1 MVGIAGE
8 RAPLMRE
15 MGERPVAN
23 VRRAI
28 LVAGMHRSG
37 TSAVTRVL
45 SIIGCSLPGDLV
57 PASKGDNERGFW
69 ESREVVNLNN
79 EMLESVGS
87 YWDDWNFIREEWFG
101 SAVAQEFAA
110 RAADVVKAE
119 FGDAPLIV
127 LKDPR
132 ICRLLPVWL
141 KAVELAGYSPSVVMP
156 LRNPLEVAES
166 LMKRSQID
174 LTLGH
179 LMWLRHVLDAERYSR
194 DCPRTFVRYETLMND
209 WRSWIAKVER
219 DLVIGFPRVSPIAEE
234 EIGEFIK
241 PDLWRNRAPD
251 TLLRDNGIAPAWARD
266 AYFTLHR
273 WSTGKHAQ
281 KDEMLL
287 DRIRA
292 ELQTVTPVFVRPLYA
307 FRKTGKAYRT
317 LAKEKEVLTKEK
329 EVLTKEKEV
338 LTEENDVLAKE
349 KEVLKKDLSEKAAA
363 IDALGE
369 SLKKLEKQSEADRA
383 GWGEVEK
390 ALKASLEEALTLT
403 EELRSALA
411 AQAADASKANA
422 LVADL
427 SKQVDSETRRRKSN
441 EEARFHESATLTRLL
456 SQRAGENAMLKDM
469 ILGLIKSVSPV
480 ELEPRLRVLLRPKRR
495 KMEDLRRHGQMLS
508 SIGGF
513 DADWYLHNNPDV
525 AASGLDPAEHF
536 VAFGVFEGRL
546 PHPLFDQE

>member
-1 MVGIAGE
+1 M
-8 RAPLMRE
+8 
-15 MGERPVAN
+15 
-23 VRRAI
+23 
-28 LVAGMHRSG
+28 
-37 TSAVTRVL
+37 
-45 SIIGCSLPGDLV
+45 
-57 PASKGDNERGFW
+57 
-69 ESREVVNLNN
+69 
-79 EMLESVGS
+79 
-87 YWDDWNFIREEWFG
+87 
-101 SAVAQEFAA
+101 
-110 RAADVVKAE
+110 
-119 FGDAPLIV
+119 
-127 LKDPR
+127 
-132 ICRLLPVWL
+132 
-141 KAVELAGYSPSVVMP
+141 
-156 LRNPLEVAES
+156 
-166 LMKRSQID
+166 
-174 LTLGH
+174 
-179 LMWLRHVLDAERYSR
+179 
-194 DCPRTFVRYETLMND
+194 
-209 WRSWIAKVER
+209 
-219 DLVIGFPRVSPIAEE
+219 
-234 EIGEFIK
+234 
-241 PDLWRNRAPD
+241 
-251 TLLRDNGIAPAWARD
+251 
-266 AYFTLHR
+266 
-273 WSTGKHAQ
+273 
-281 KDEMLL
+281 
-287 DRIRA
+287 
-292 ELQTVTPVFVRPLYA
+292 
-307 FRKTGKAYRT
+307 
-317 LAKEKEVLTKEK
+317 
-329 EVLTKEKEV
+329 
-338 LTEENDVLAKE
+338 
-349 KEVLKKDLSEKAAA
+349 SEKAAA